1 MIMYNMLIPIIQIF
15 MYNGFRENFILLFF
29 RLFYECFCKILF
41 FLYIHYKKYC
51 EFEKVHNKIR

>member
-1 MIMYNMLIPIIQIF
+1 MIMYNMLIPIIQI
-15 MYNGFRENFILLFF
+15 LFF

>member
-15 MYNGFRENFILLFF
+15 IFSSFLRMFF
-29 RLFYECFCKILF
+29 KILF

>member
-1 MIMYNMLIPIIQIF
+1 MIMYNMLIQSYAF
-15 MYNGFRENFILLFF
+15 LFF

-51 EFEKVHNKIR
+51 KFEKVHNKTR